1 MTFRP
6 KVKTCFNRGLFP
18 PIAPKILYTVSME
31 EGKSPK
37 GVVPASQLQQCDALP
52 TVHFIMIQMLT
63 TKLQTVKDFFT
74 EEEWDAI
81 DSALAD
87 YQDYGEKETEL
98 MNSIG
103 DKMYKLFN
111 PKYQDENRHPAS
123 GAN

>member
-1 MTFRP
+1 MYYKRVEKFR
-6 KVKTCFNRGLFP
+6 
-18 PIAPKILYTVSME
+18 IM
-31 EGKSPK
+31 
-37 GVVPASQLQQCDALP
+37 QLTSNHQ
-52 TVHFIMIQMLT
+52 I
-63 TKLQTVKDFFT
+63 VKDFFSDR
-74 EEEWDAI
+74 EWDAI

-87 YQDYGEKETEL
+87 YQDYGEEETKL

>member
-1 MTFRP
+1 MTSRP
-6 KVKTCFNRGLFP
+6 NIKTCFNRRLFP
-18 PIAPKILYTVSME
+18 PIAPKTMYTVSME
-31 EGKSPK
+31 REIRS
-37 GVVPASQLQQCDALP
+37 

-87 YQDYGEKETEL
+87 YQDYGEKETDL

-103 DKMYKLFN
+103 DKMQTLFA
-111 PKYQDENRHPAS
+111 PRYQDETRHPAS

>member
-1 MTFRP
+1 
-6 KVKTCFNRGLFP
+6 
-18 PIAPKILYTVSME
+18 
-31 EGKSPK
+31 
-37 GVVPASQLQQCDALP
+37 
-52 TVHFIMIQMLT
+52 MIQMLT

-87 YQDYGEKETEL
+87 YQDYGEKETDL

-103 DKMYKLFN
+103 DKMQTLFA
-111 PKYQDENRHPAS
+111 PRYQDENRHPES